1 MQWRIKMNITAR
13 WYNWDKKTWTWNPSL
28 MCTPRNAKKTLQS
41 PSKASRQSQVPS
53 WPKSTTSSPTRSQF
67 HLTCP
72 KQEEQMEKIRSNC
85 SSLSRQV
92 EDKFQS
98 YLNNVGAKVSSIQKQ
113 SSRLEVQNAGLTSE
127 LDKCKTDREKEAAE
141 SSKKLQDAQ
150 QKYDKQLEQLLKE
163 QSRLRDAKDLLE
175 ARLSVNDATLISLR
189 NGCTQQVGVLLGW
202 MMMLKTAGKSSMVA
216 IFSLIA
222 CLKAVERIVIN

>member
-1 MQWRIKMNITAR
+1 MQWRIKVNITAR

-41 PSKASRQSQVPS
+41 PSKASRWSQVPS
-53 WPKSTTSSPTRSQF
+53 WQNRQLLHQLGHVSPHLSETGRTDGKDSLQLLQPLSTGGGQVPELPGQCGSEGLQHSET
-67 HLTCP
+67 
-72 KQEEQMEKIRSNC
+72 EQPAGSTERGTDF
-85 SSLSRQV
+85 RTGQV
-92 EDKFQS
+92 Q
-98 YLNNVGAKVSSIQKQ
+98 
-113 SSRLEVQNAGLTSE
+113 
-127 LDKCKTDREKEAAE
+127 TDREKEAAE

-189 NGCTQQVGVLLGW
+189 NGCAQQVGVLLGW
-202 MMMLKTAGKSSMVA
+202 MMTLKHLENLPWWPFLA
-216 IFSLIA
+216 
-222 CLKAVERIVIN
+222 